1 MATGGGYIGP
11 MNKPISRTVAVLT
24 PGAAAVPSAAGR
36 VISCHCTTIGD
47 VTFTLA
53 GDGTSLTETLVLGS
67 NWFEASVT
75 AVALV
80 GGANGVFTNLD

>member
-24 PGAAAVPSAAGR
+24 PGTPGTPGR
-36 VISCHCTTIGD
+36 VISCHCTTVGD

-53 GDGTSLTETLVLGS
+53 GDGSSLTETLQLGS
-67 NWFEASVT
+67 QWFEASVT

-80 GGANGVFTNLD
+80 GGTGGTFTNLD